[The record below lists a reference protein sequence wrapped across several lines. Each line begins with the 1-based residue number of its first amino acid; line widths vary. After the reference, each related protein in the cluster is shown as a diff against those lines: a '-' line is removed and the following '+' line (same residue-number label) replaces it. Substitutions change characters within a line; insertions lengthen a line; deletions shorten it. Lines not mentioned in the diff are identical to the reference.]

1 MSVFKKT
8 GVYHF
13 RFMHRGRVI
22 RKSTKQGDKRTAEL
36 MEAKEKTA
44 LALGDA
50 GLREKPK
57 APTLAQFITNRLT
70 AWVENQKSTTGIWFK
85 SGMRPLAEYKPIA
98 GCTLDAITSE
108 KIADYA
114 AHRQGEG
121 LAVGSIN
128 RELRV
133 LRRCLR
139 LATEWGIVETAPKVK
154 MAGAEI
160 RRERVVGDEEFRKY
174 LACAIPLLTH
184 VATLLN
190 ETGLRP
196 EECHRLEWSDIDL
209 GARALLIRQG
219 KTPAARRRLPL
230 TPNARN
236 VLESRWQDAG
246 GPETGFVFP
255 APTMSGHIEHWT
267 LKKQHRKALAKS
279 GVRNFLLYSLRHTF
293 ATKIA
298 PRVDAWTLCRIMGWA
313 SLSVA
318 MTYVHAQD
326 DRVLAA
332 FSGQEAKGGHEFGHT
347 ADKRLGV
354 ASGEEL
360 QAAEGLEGY
369 MVSAAGFEPATH
381 ALKGHCSTS

>member
-70 AWVENQKSTTGIWFK
+70 AWVENQTSTTGIWFK

-255 APTMSGHIEHWT
+255 GPYHERTHRALDVKKAAPQGTREIRCAELPALFIASHFRNEDCSARGCLDAVSHHGLGFIE
-267 LKKQHRKALAKS
+267 R
-279 GVRNFLLYSLRHTF
+279 GYDLRS
-293 ATKIA
+293 
-298 PRVDAWTLCRIMGWA
+298 RSR
-313 SLSVA
+313 
-318 MTYVHAQD
+318 
-326 DRVLAA
+326 
-332 FSGQEAKGGHEFGHT
+332 
-347 ADKRLGV
+347 
-354 ASGEEL
+354 
-360 QAAEGLEGY
+360 
-369 MVSAAGFEPATH
+369 
-381 ALKGHCSTS
+381 